1 MVRGALNPRLAILLL
16 WAATL
21 LATQAWPGIDEG
33 IRVEFATD
41 ASVYRPMAE
50 ASPGLPDG
58 PIREQ
63 HAERWV
69 VHWLIGAA
77 ADVSGVELETVYR
90 VASVAAVAGVVVLLH
105 LILAGL
111 RLSPAAYAI
120 CLGVALA
127 SPYPFRYWLAAPGLV
142 ADAVFGL
149 GVTAALLGLV
159 RGRLWLMILGL
170 ALATAARQT
179 AVPVALALAVL
190 LAVRPLPSVA
200 GRVARFGG
208 AAMVAFVP
216 LAVYAAVK
224 SVASSFSVSDLPPL
238 DELTVIADGPRQ
250 VASHVGR
257 IVLGILLPLAALAAC
272 ATRRVGDALAP
283 LLIAAAIVVQPLLLT
298 ADWIDSNEPR
308 LAGLAVPALT
318 VGLAL
323 LIGRIQIAAATA
335 GVVCLALFAGSLH
348 HVYSRIDVGRSGWV
362 ALTALAAIV
371 TTVALVAARLG
382 SEPVEREAAVA
393 VGDR

>member
-1 MVRGALNPRLAILLL
+1 MRGALNPRLAILLV
-16 WAATL
+16 WAAAL

-41 ASVYRPMAE
+41 ASVYVPMAD
-50 ASPGLPDG
+50 ASPGLPNG

-69 VHWLIGAA
+69 VHWLVGAA
-77 ADVSGVELETVYR
+77 AAATGVELETAYR
-90 VASVAAVAGVVVLLH
+90 VASVAAVAGVVALLH

-111 RLSPAAYAI
+111 RLPPAAYAI

-127 SPYPFRYWLAAPGLV
+127 SPYPFRYWLAAPGMV

-149 GVTAALLGLV
+149 GLAAALFGLV
-159 RGRLWLMILGL
+159 RSRLWLVVLGL
-170 ALATAARQT
+170 AVATAARQT
-179 AVPVALALAVL
+179 AVPAALALAVL
-190 LAVRPLPSVA
+190 LSVRPLPSVT
-200 GRVARFGG
+200 GRAARLGG
-208 AAMVAFVP
+208 AAMVAAVP
-216 LAVYAAVK
+216 LVVYAAVK
-224 SVASSFSVSDLPPL
+224 AVASRFSVSDLPPL

-250 VASHVGR
+250 IASHVGR
-257 IVLGILLPLAALAAC
+257 IVLGILFPLAALAAC
-272 ATRRVGDALAP
+272 ATRRVGDALGP
-283 LLIAAAIVVQPLLLT
+283 LLLAAAIVAQPVLLT
-298 ADWIDSNEPR
+298 ADWVDFNEPR

-318 VGLAL
+318 VALAL
-323 LIGRIQIAAATA
+323 LIRPIRIGAATA
-335 GVVCLALFAGSLH
+335 GVVCVALLGGSFH
-348 HVYSRIDVGRSGWV
+348 HHYSRIDVGRSGWV

-393 VGDR
+393 VGDG